1 MERITLKVQARDG
14 VGKGPARGLRRQ
26 GLVPAVVYGRGREP
40 QPVAVEAGALSAAL
54 HTHAGMNVLIDLV
67 VPNGGDPTVVIV
79 KDTQRDI
86 FRKNLIHVDFHA
98 ISLTETLEMHVPV
111 ILKGVAKGVAE
122 GGVVEQHLREV
133 LVECLPTQVPEQ
145 FELDVT
151 ELLVGRSLHA
161 SDLVVPE
168 RVKLVTPPDEVVVT
182 IVAPRV
188 VEEAAPAAAVPV
200 EGAPAEGVPAEGAPA
215 AAEAAAGATT
225 AAGKPTKAT
234 EATTAAG
241 KPATTVGK
249 PSKAEAEKP

>member
-1 MERITLKVQARDG
+1 MERVTLKAQVRDG
-14 VGKGPARGLRRQ
+14 VGKGPARGLRRR
-26 GLVPAVVYGRGREP
+26 GLVPAVVYGRGRQP
-40 QPVAVEAGALSAAL
+40 QPVAVEAGALLQAL
-54 HTHAGMNVLIDLV
+54 HTHARMNVLIDLD
-67 VPNGGDPTVVIV
+67 VPNGGEPTVVIV

-86 FRKNLIHVDFHA
+86 FRKALIHVDFHA

-111 ILKGVAKGVAE
+111 VLRGIAKGVAE

-188 VEEAAPAAAVPV
+188 VEEAAPAAAAVPV
-200 EGAPAEGVPAEGAPA
+200 EGAPAEGAPAEGAPA
-215 AAEAAAGATT
+215 APEAAGPTTAVGKPVT
-225 AAGKPTKAT
+225 AAGKPTKA
-234 EATTAAG
+234 A
-241 KPATTVGK
+241 V
-249 PSKAEAEKP
+249 EKS